1 MFIFGLFL
9 IEFKNVNIDFK
20 GFLEIK
26 FYFCCGFFLCVYCS
40 FVFKRVEGVRFI

>member
-26 FYFCCGFFLCVYCS
+26 FYFCGGFFL
-40 FVFKRVEGVRFI
+40 FVNFNLFGGVGYYLFI